1 MIVLH
6 SDKFTIFAIDM
17 EQKPKIVILHP
28 NSLCCLAMRAILAD
42 IAPFMGMMSDV
53 DIVAYN
59 SMDEFLGDNPHSA
72 VHHFIADSIL
82 EDNLDFF
89 LPHARRC
96 IVLAEGRDF
105 SHPEFHTVDL
115 HQPEREVLKGVL
127 MMHRAAHTAM
137 MSAHKPA
144 KEEPELLSQREK
156 EVLALIIKG
165 YINKEIADL
174 LNIST
179 PTVIFHRRNIVEKIG
194 SKSIGR
200 LTIYAVMNGIV
211 DVKEL

>member
-1 MIVLH
+1 
-6 SDKFTIFAIDM
+6 M

-59 SMDEFLGDNPHSA
+59 SMDEFLSDNPHSA

>member
-1 MIVLH
+1 
-6 SDKFTIFAIDM
+6 M

-59 SMDEFLGDNPHSA
+59 SMDEFLSDNPHSA

-137 MSAHKPA
+137 MTAHKPA

>member
-137 MSAHKPA
+137 MTAHKPA

>member
-1 MIVLH
+1 
-6 SDKFTIFAIDM
+6 M

-28 NSLCCLAMRAILAD
+28 NSLCCLAMRAILTD

-59 SMDEFLGDNPHSA
+59 SMDEFLSDNPHSA
-72 VHHFIADSIL
+72 VHHFIAASIL

-89 LPHARRC
+89 LPHSRRC
-96 IVLAEGRDF
+96 IVLAEGCDF

-127 MMHRAAHTAM
+127 MMHRSAHTAM
-137 MSAHKPA
+137 MTTQKPT
-144 KEEPELLSQREK
+144 KEEADLLSQREK
-156 EVLALIIKG
+156 EVLSLIIKG
-165 YINKEIADL
+165 YINKEIADK

>member
-1 MIVLH
+1 MYG
-6 SDKFTIFAIDM
+6 
-17 EQKPKIVILHP
+17 KPKIVIIHP
-28 NSLCCLAMRAILAD
+28 NSLCCLAMRAILND
-42 IAPFMGMMSDV
+42 IAPFMGGMSDI

-59 SMDEFLGDNPHSA
+59 SMQEFLDDNPSVA
-72 VHHFIADSIL
+72 MHHFIAANIL
-82 EDNLDFF
+82 EANVDYF

-96 IVLAEGRDF
+96 IILTEGDSF
-105 SHPEFHTVDL
+105 SHPEFRTVNL

-127 MMHRAAHTAM
+127 MMHHSAHTAM
-137 MSAHKPA
+137 MEHPRPN
-144 KEEPELLSQREK
+144 KEEAKILSQRER
-156 EVLALIIKG
+156 EVLSLIIKG
-165 YINKEIADL
+165 YINKEIADK

-211 DVKEL
+211 DAKEL

>member
-1 MIVLH
+1 MQH
-6 SDKFTIFAIDM
+6 
-17 EQKPKIVILHP
+17 KPKIVIIHP
-28 NSLCCLAMRAILAD
+28 NSLCCLAMRSILND

-59 SMDEFLGDNPHSA
+59 SMEDFMDDNPHAA
-72 VHHFIADSIL
+72 VHLFIAADIL
-82 EDNLDFF
+82 EKHIDFF
-89 LPHARRC
+89 LPYARRC
-96 IVLAEGRDF
+96 IVLADGDNF
-105 SHPEFHTVDL
+105 SRSEFHIVNL

-127 MMHRAAHTAM
+127 MMHRSAHAAM
-137 MSAHKPA
+137 MATPIPE
-144 KEEPELLSQREK
+144 KEEAELLSQREK

-165 YINKEIADL
+165 YINKEIADK

-179 PTVIFHRRNIVEKIG
+179 PTVIFHRRNIIEKIG

-200 LTIYAVMNGIV
+200 LTIFAVMNGIV